1 MEECSVIKNI
11 PKDTRYFHYY
21 NANPKGIRAADCAI
35 RALSL
40 ALNQTWED
48 TLQGLTEVA
57 LKCKRDPTET
67 DTIAKY
73 LNQKGWIKE
82 PQPKH
87 LDGTKYTG
95 KQFIDARLESRV
107 IICNIGAQHMS
118 VITGGKFYDTW
129 DPSDYTVGNYW
140 SFNEQT

>member
-1 MEECSVIKNI
+1 MIRKI
-11 PKDTRYFHYY
+11 PEDTKYFHYY
-21 NANPKGIRAADCAI
+21 NSNPKGIRAGDCAI

-57 LKCKRDPTET
+57 LKCKRSPTEI

-73 LNQKGWIKE
+73 LNQKGWRKE

-95 KQFIDARLESRV
+95 RQFIDARLKSSV
-107 IICNIGAQHMS
+107 IICNIGPHHMS
-118 VITGGKFYDTW
+118 VIYGGKFYDTW
-129 DPSDYTVGNYW
+129 DPSDYTIGNYW
-140 SFNEQT
+140 WFNAQA